1 MENFLFRAKGF
12 RPSNLI
18 SSSMKQKINALIDE
32 APSNSH
38 IKMTVTKTTG
48 EVIEGIL
55 TIHSTVG
62 KFIVQATGARPLEV
76 TEQLFKKIQSEIKL
90 WKQNRF

>member
-1 MENFLFRAKGF
+1 MENFLIRARGF

-18 SSSMKQKINALIDE
+18 SSSMKQKIRALIEE

-62 KFIVQATGARPLEV
+62 KFIVEATGTRPLEV
-76 TEQLFKKIQSEIKL
+76 TEHLLRKIRNEIKL